1 MSYDLEQN
9 CFPFQLYLVIST
21 FICKFSTSQVILGRF
36 LREIDIQKF
45 SLFTFLLR
53 LTLVTSSRVFPTTVV
68 VVVVLVAGVEPAVEM
83 ATPLE
88 LLLIL
93 DDDDEDIGG

>member
-1 MSYDLEQN
+1 M
-9 CFPFQLYLVIST
+9 
-21 FICKFSTSQVILGRF
+21 
-36 LREIDIQKF
+36 
-45 SLFTFLLR
+45 
-53 LTLVTSSRVFPTTVV
+53 TSSRVFPTTVV

-93 DDDDEDIGG
+93 DDDDEDIGGWCSLDERLLEVFGNVDPGGGGAPGALFPV

>member
-1 MSYDLEQN
+1 MSYDLELLFLSALPINIYIFIQII
-9 CFPFQLYLVIST
+9 YLTNNS
-21 FICKFSTSQVILGRF
+21 LGRYF
-36 LREIDIQKF
+36 LREIDIQNF

>member
-1 MSYDLEQN
+1 MKL
-9 CFPFQLYLVIST
+9 T
-21 FICKFSTSQVILGRF
+21 FRI
-36 LREIDIQKF
+36 KF

>member
-1 MSYDLEQN
+1 M
-9 CFPFQLYLVIST
+9 
-21 FICKFSTSQVILGRF
+21 
-36 LREIDIQKF
+36 
-45 SLFTFLLR
+45 
-53 LTLVTSSRVFPTTVV
+53 TSSRVFPTTVV

>member
-1 MSYDLEQN
+1 M
-9 CFPFQLYLVIST
+9 LV
-21 FICKFSTSQVILGRF
+21 
-36 LREIDIQKF
+36 
-45 SLFTFLLR
+45 TFLLR
-53 LTLVTSSRVFPTTVV
+53 LTLVTSSRVFPTTV

>member
-1 MSYDLEQN
+1 M
-9 CFPFQLYLVIST
+9 LV
-21 FICKFSTSQVILGRF
+21 
-36 LREIDIQKF
+36 
-45 SLFTFLLR
+45 TFLLR

-83 ATPLE
+83 ATPLLE

-93 DDDDEDIGG
+93 DDDEVVGGSLVEILVEVFGNVDPGGGGGAFPV

>member
-1 MSYDLEQN
+1 LPPVGILTINERTAARLLTQGSRA
-9 CFPFQLYLVIST
+9 IG
-21 FICKFSTSQVILGRF
+21 LGRG
-36 LREIDIQKF
+36 R
-45 SLFTFLLR
+45 FLLR

-88 LLLIL
+88 LLLYS
-93 DDDDEDIGG
+93 